1 MSKVDWNSV
10 KKEVPEW
17 FRDAKFGLFFHWAP
31 IVCRLIRMNGIHGV
45 CMKREIPV
53 TDTMRKHSE
62 ACTISAIRIFIP

>member
-10 KKEVPEW
+10 KKKC
-17 FRDAKFGLFFHWAP
+17 RNGSGMLNSACFFIGAP
-31 IVCRLIRMNGIHGV
+31 IVYRLIRMNGIHGV